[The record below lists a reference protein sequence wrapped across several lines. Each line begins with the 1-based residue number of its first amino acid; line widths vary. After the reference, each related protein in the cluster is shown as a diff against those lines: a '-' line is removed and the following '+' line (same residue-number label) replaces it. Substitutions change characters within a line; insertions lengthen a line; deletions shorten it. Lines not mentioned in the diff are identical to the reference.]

1 MNVEVDRIFEELRQ
15 KVVGYNPEDIEQFF
29 DNLKVNIDEDSWV
42 EILDKLAED
51 TNIFRWFSFIC
62 KKLPSIAKADK
73 SFIDLISKI
82 IQRVKTD
89 VRSGLLCKSF
99 IEIGSKNPDLG
110 LKLLVML
117 RKIED
122 ADLKLW
128 SSLFLGGAAVTNSNT
143 LFQKIESEYEKTDP
157 NIKAA
162 FIKAVR
168 VLRTKK
174 PDVEIPGGILDLIT
188 ATVNDQHRVIRSEAT
203 AACITFFD
211 MNPASLGGLLLELT
225 KKGGLEDKI
234 CILANLGIHKLGD
247 SELEF
252 EILRICS
259 EENDIRVLN
268 AVVQALFNRAK
279 ENPEKTLEILKTWI
293 VKGIYYDVYEA
304 WVLLEYLQES
314 NIEKCFSTIES
325 WIQKDT
331 HPLLLFK
338 IPHFLSRIFLRNPVK
353 LMELLSKWKDREG
366 VFIDVLLATLREVL
380 SMAYRKEIA
389 DSVVDQ
395 CFSISLSLAEKNG
408 LDVNQIIRG
417 EKDRLF
423 QSLKIIEELE
433 IKRPELNYNEI
444 YQNLQNYQSIRDF
457 LGLEWF
463 KEKERARNKT
473 HPLLIFLSRVK
484 IDLGEIEH
492 LVNQLKNEKDEL
504 KKTLIYEE
512 IIAKLYAEL
521 FLSHLNY
528 MLGLLK
534 PDEQGTRHIRDG
546 LKNEEQFW
554 QTISE
559 LEIATSFKTK
569 YPTTIEPKIGNKRLD
584 VHVKLDDKD
593 ILFEVINPEM
603 YKPLRYL
610 SGVVNIKNRAKEKIA
625 EEIDKQLKDLSDVIK
640 SPLILVIDIS
650 RSEIDY
656 EDILSALEGS
666 LALQVIFDK
675 QTHRVVAEHAVRSND
690 ALSKEKPESKIV
702 SAIIAYKRDVTKEGK
717 IKLEGKIFQNPTAS
731 YPLHESTREIIA
743 RNIFSNDCH

>member
-1 MNVEVDRIFEELRQ
+1 MDVEVDRIVEELKQ

-73 SFIDLISKI
+73 SFVDLTSKI

-89 VRSGLLCKSF
+89 MSSGLLCTSF

-110 LKLLVML
+110 LKLFEML
-117 RKIED
+117 SKSED

-128 SSLFLGGAAVTNSNT
+128 SGLFLGGAAVTNPNI
-143 LFQKIESEYEKTDP
+143 LFQKIELEYEKTDP

-188 ATVNDQHRVIRSEAT
+188 ATVNDQHRVVRSEAT

-225 KKGGLEDKI
+225 KKGSLEDKI

-252 EILRICS
+252 EILWICS

-325 WIQKDT
+325 WIQKDI

-423 QSLKIIEELE
+423 QSLKLIEELE

-504 KKTLIYEE
+504 KKTLIYEA
-512 IIAKLYAEL
+512 IIAKLYAAA

-569 YPTTIEPKIGNKRLD
+569 YPTTIEPKIGNKCLD